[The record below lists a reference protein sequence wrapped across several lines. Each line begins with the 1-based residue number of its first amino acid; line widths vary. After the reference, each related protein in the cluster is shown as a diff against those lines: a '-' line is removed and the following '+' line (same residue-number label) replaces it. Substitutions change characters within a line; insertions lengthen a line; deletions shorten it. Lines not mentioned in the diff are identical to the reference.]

1 MKFLW
6 ACCHRE
12 YSGLYGS
19 GEHGEYPG
27 PVAGTDRCLWLP
39 GMVVVE
45 VMRVVVYK
53 GVRTILWLARV
64 WEEGVWWVVGCEV
77 FCEFDRWVIVSNGLF
92 I

>member
-1 MKFLW
+1 MYRLVLMVTW
-6 ACCHRE
+6 
-12 YSGLYGS
+12 S
-19 GEHGEYPG
+19 HG
-27 PVAGTDRCLWLP
+27 C
-39 GMVVVE
+39 VVE
-45 VMRVVVYK
+45 VISVVLYE